1 LHAIYKLIDAIE
13 IAQNEFHG
21 LRCGESW
28 REMLMSIKQDQFTVH
43 FWGVRGSIACPG
55 QSTVRYGGNTSCI
68 EVRVAGH
75 RLIFDGGT
83 GLRVLGQSLLS
94 QMPLEAHL
102 FFTHSHWDH
111 IQGFPFFVPAFVKS
125 NLFHIYGAVAPN
137 GSTIEQRL
145 NDQMLHPN
153 FPVPLQIMG
162 ANLKFYDL
170 EIGESVR
177 LSEGEILVENAL
189 LNHPGEAVGY
199 RVNWGN
205 HAVAYV
211 TDTEHYPD
219 RLDDNVLWLA
229 RDADVLIYDSTYTDE
244 EYHSQHSSKVGWG
257 HSTWQ
262 EAVKVAKA
270 ANVKKLVIFHHDPL
284 HDDNFMDQVKAE
296 TAQQFPN
303 SLVAWEGLEI
313 DLLSPSTEP
322 KAEFEVEVTA
332 PAESVAAVET
342 QVSA

>member
-1 LHAIYKLIDAIE
+1 
-13 IAQNEFHG
+13 
-21 LRCGESW
+21 
-28 REMLMSIKQDQFTVH
+28 MSNKQDQFTVR

-68 EVRVAGH
+68 EVQVGGH

-94 QMPLEAHL
+94 QMPVEAHL

-111 IQGFPFFVPAFVKS
+111 IQGFPFFVPAFVKG
-125 NLFHIYGAVAPN
+125 NQFHIYGAVAPN

-162 ANLKFYDL
+162 ADLKFYDL
-170 EIGESVR
+170 EMGETVR
-177 LSEGEILVENAL
+177 VGEVLVENAL

-199 RVNWGN
+199 RVNWRG
-205 HAVAYV
+205 HALAYI

-219 RLDDNVLWLA
+219 RLDENVLWLA
-229 RDADVLIYDSTYTDE
+229 RHADVLIYDATYTDE
-244 EYHSQHSSKVGWG
+244 EYHCEQSSKVGWG

-262 EAVKVAKA
+262 EAVKVARA

-284 HDDNFMDQVKAE
+284 HDDNFMDQVKAD
-296 TAQQFPN
+296 TARQFPN

-313 DLLSPSTEP
+313 DLLAAVNTDSNADNS
-322 KAEFEVEVTA
+322 KAENVR
-332 PAESVAAVET
+332 SDSKAV
-342 QVSA
+342 V